1 MTREE
6 QIKQQAMSV
15 IGVPPELSL
24 LECFRMGF
32 KEGAKWADNNPKE
45 YREKIEQSEIKYF
58 ELFKKARQEDKEK
71 LIAEACRW
79 LEENIDKDL
88 VIFSRRKWTSR
99 DKFIYNFR
107 KSMEDLK

>member
-6 QIKQQAMSV
+6 EIRQYLKERNIS
-15 IGVPPELSL
+15 ITSL
-24 LECFRMGF
+24 EANSII
-32 KEGAKWADNNPKE
+32 EGIEWADNNPKE
-45 YREKIEQSEIKYF
+45 YGEKIEQLEIKYF

-99 DKFIYNFR
+99 YKFIKNFS
-107 KSMEDLK
+107 KTLEDLK

>member
-1 MTREE
+1 MGKLYDNLKNHFENISQEE
-6 QIKQQAMSV
+6 LDKEWKEIESLNE
-15 IGVPPELSL
+15 IGPDAIEY
-24 LECFRMGF
+24 
-32 KEGAKWADNNPKE
+32 ADWIKE
-45 YREKIEQSEIKYF
+45 YKNKLEIEYF

-79 LEENIDKDL
+79 LVENIDKDL

-107 KSMEDLK
+107 KAMEDLK